1 MLEHVSVPVT
11 DFAKSKKFYLAALK
25 PLGYKLCQDYSPEA
39 AGFFEGGHTS
49 FWISKK
55 EGHKGGIHVA
65 FLAKSRHEVQEFH
78 AAALEAGGKDNGKP
92 GRREGYGY
100 AAFAYDPDGN
110 NIEAV
115 LFEKGDE

>member
-11 DFAKSKKFYLAALK
+11 DVERAKTFYTAALE
-25 PLGYKLCQDYSPEA
+25 PLGYALQRDYSPDV
-39 AGFFEGGHTS
+39 AGYMEGGHTS

-55 EGHKGGIHVA
+55 DVVTPIHVA
-65 FLAKSRHEVQEFH
+65 LLAQNREAVHAFH
-78 AAALEAGGKDNGKP
+78 AAALAHGGSDNGAP

-100 AAFAYDPDGN
+100 AAFAFDPDGN

-115 LFEKGDE
+115 LFEEGDE

>member
-11 DFAKSKKFYLAALK
+11 NFEKAKKFYSAALK
-25 PLGYKLCQDYSPEA
+25 PLGYKMTEDYSPEA

-49 FWISKK
+49 FWIAKK
-55 EGHKGGIHVA
+55 KNSPGVHVA
-65 FLAKSRHEVQEFH
+65 FLAASRRAVQGFH
-78 AAALEAGGKDNGKP
+78 RAALKAGGKDNGKP

-100 AAFAYDPDGN
+100 AAFVRDPDGN

-115 LFEKGDE
+115 VFEKGDE

>member
-1 MLEHVSVPVT
+1 MLEHVGIPVAN
-11 DFAKSKKFYLAALK
+11 FAKSKKFYVAALK
-25 PLGYKLCQDYSPEA
+25 PLGYKLTRDYSPEA

-55 EGHKGGIHVA
+55 KGGGTIHVA
-65 FLAKSRHEVQEFH
+65 FLAKSRRAVQGFY
-78 AAALEAGGKDNGKP
+78 AAALKAGGEDNGKP
-92 GRREGYGY
+92 GRRKDYGY
-100 AAFAYDPDGN
+100 AAFVYDPDGN